1 MHLNLVAI
9 GDFKESFHR
18 VRIRKKIMAWIT
30 VIERVFDGIVKTIIF
45 GATAFGHSS
54 LIYVNIIILFK
65 SKY

>member
-45 GATAFGHSS
+45 GAAAF
-54 LIYVNIIILFK
+54 
-65 SKY
+65 